1 MNILINKKA
10 FEKIMEL
17 VNNGF
22 IFKRN
27 FLYPKLSKFLLSC
40 GVIEEINSRP
50 TRYSL
55 INEKT
60 LYTALKQAGYNIYSI
75 NDLKKLIEAPLNG
88 ISKDEV
94 FTYVNDSKKI
104 KSYTFKGLMISVLK
118 PLKVT
123 LKEKNKIIV
132 PPIEGS
138 ATFIHYIQ
146 DLKLLDET
154 IVVGI
159 ENPQVL
165 WYINKYEYLFDSRKD
180 YIFVSLLEY
189 KSSYQYEWI
198 SSIKNE
204 YIHFG
209 DFDLA
214 GISIYLNNIVPKL
227 KNCKRHSFF
236 IPSNIEKIIIIT
248 FTYRNCL

>member
-165 WYINKYEYLFDSRKD
+165 WCRFT
-180 YIFVSLLEY
+180 LEVQRLE
-189 KSSYQYEWI
+189 S
-198 SSIKNE
+198 
-204 YIHFG
+204 
-209 DFDLA
+209 
-214 GISIYLNNIVPKL
+214 
-227 KNCKRHSFF
+227 
-236 IPSNIEKIIIIT
+236 
-248 FTYRNCL
+248 